1 MKEGFHYVYE
11 RNGNGRERYVYYCSA
26 CSCVLGVRKEVQPV
40 GDLMDGLE
48 GKCPGCGNT
57 LEGSMECRFIKVA
70 DEWSDIDLAPPRR
83 SNGERVAFHRAST
96 LMPFSLGFPKLDL
109 LVQPLGPGK
118 LLMLTSGGAP
128 VAAELATLRAQLSY
142 ERGGLDST
150 SVFVDGGNCSHP
162 YLFASFARQHGMD
175 PKRALRRVVTCRAFT
190 MYQLADLVSNHLID
204 AVDENASKLV
214 VIADLLGTFNEPGL
228 DWREAGRLLDAVKGG
243 LDRLLARDV
252 HVLCTLASPSRLDNL
267 VFPWADKL
275 VEMPVLNGTVRAR
288 LVRGTPKFRATCD
301 FKMEDLLRSALVR
314 AVAR

>member
-1 MKEGFHYVYE
+1 LEGLHYVYE
-11 RNGNGRERYVYYCSA
+11 CSGNGRERYVYYCSA

-40 GDLMDGLE
+40 GDLMDALE

-57 LEGSMECRFIKVA
+57 LEGSMECRFIRVA
-70 DEWSDIDLAPPRR
+70 DEWSDIDLALHHR
-83 SNGERVAFHRAST
+83 SSGGRVAFHRAST

-109 LVQPLGPGK
+109 LVQPLGPGE
-118 LLMLTSGGAP
+118 LLMLTGGGAP
-128 VAAELATLRAQLSY
+128 VVTELAALRAQLSY

-150 SVFVDGGNCSHP
+150 SVFVDGGNCSDP

-190 MYQLADLVSNHLID
+190 MYQLADLISNRLIN

-214 VIADLLGTFNEPGL
+214 VVADLLGTFNEPEL
-228 DWREAGRLLDAVKGG
+228 DRREAGRLLDAVKGG

-252 HVLCTLASPSRLDNL
+252 HVLCTIASPNKLDSL

-275 VEMPVLNGTVRAR
+275 VEMPVQNGTVRAR
-288 LVRGTPKFRATCD
+288 LVRGTPKFKTTCD